1 MCCKFDSLQSST
13 RWHLAIM
20 ALQLIGH
27 FASCALDASHKASC
41 VHCDLRS
48 LHMVMEE
55 ELGPENN
62 LRSDEQSFGFRL
74 ISDAY
79 VEGGEGRSS
88 NSRVAE
94 S

>member
-1 MCCKFDSLQSST
+1 M
-13 RWHLAIM
+13 AIM